1 MIFEEVINPSI
12 NSELF
17 FFSVPE
23 TLEPSADTTRRKER
37 EERNK
42 QAIHAYNEELQRKKA
57 SDNAKS
63 TVYKLEISRKRHY
76 TWRSAKKA
84 KNASDINILEKNL
97 IQTLQ
102 NSGSY

>member
-12 NSELF
+12 SSELF

-57 SDNAKS
+57 KDNAKING
-63 TVYKLEISRKRHY
+63 LQIGDFE
-76 TWRSAKKA
+76 KKA
-84 KNASDINILEKNL
+84 LYLALGKESQKCVGHKYPGKK
-97 IQTLQ
+97 T
-102 NSGSY
+102 